1 MTFNTTA
8 IILKRRDFREA
19 DLEITY
25 LSKDYGKMRAV
36 ATGAKKIISKL
47 ASHLE
52 PWREVRL
59 MVVDGKYFDKIGQV
73 KVLNNFNIHKDLNV
87 QTVLQAQ
94 KASQIVD
101 KIFAVRQNEIGLY
114 RLVKNFFERNFSAKS
129 SENLLPIFGWKL
141 TDLAGF
147 SPQVKKCL
155 NCNRTIKIEINYF
168 DFLNG
173 GLICKNCI
181 APFQKQS
188 QRISAPVTGWLKA
201 IKHYPFEELISQEMS
216 KKTIKE
222 LNNFLEIFLKFHL

>member
-19 DLEITY
+19 DLEITF

-36 ATGAKKIISKL
+36 ATGAKRIISKL

-73 KVLNNFNIHKDLNV
+73 KVLDNFNIHKDLNV

-101 KIFAVRQNEIGLY
+101 KIIAVRQNEIGLY
-114 RLVKNFFERNFSAKS
+114 ELVKSFFERNFFAKS
-129 SENLLPIFGWKL
+129 SENLLPIFCWKL

-147 SPQVKKCL
+147 FPQVKKCL
-155 NCNRTIKIEINYF
+155 NCNKTIKIEINCF

-173 GLICKNCI
+173 GLICKNC
-181 APFQKQS
+181 ATSFQKQP
-188 QRISAPVTGWLKA
+188 QKISAAATGWLKA
-201 IKHYPFEELISQEMS
+201 IKQYPFEKLISQEMS
-216 KKTIKE
+216 GKTTEE
-222 LNNFLEIFLKFHL
+222 LNDFLEIFLKFHL